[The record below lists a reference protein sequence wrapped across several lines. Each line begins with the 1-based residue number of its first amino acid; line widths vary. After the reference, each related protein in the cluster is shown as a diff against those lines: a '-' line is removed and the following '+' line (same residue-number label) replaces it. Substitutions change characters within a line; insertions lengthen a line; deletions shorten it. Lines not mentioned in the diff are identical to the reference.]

1 MCVGDVPTV
10 VAVPQLAHVLSRLV
24 ALWRPTA
31 TGEHKALDAA
41 VQLKRHFKNK
51 VLFGHLGADSLY

>member
-1 MCVGDVPTV
+1 MCVGDVPTA

-31 TGEHKALDAA
+31 MGEHRALDAA
-41 VQLKRHFKNK
+41 VQLKRHF
-51 VLFGHLGADSLY
+51 